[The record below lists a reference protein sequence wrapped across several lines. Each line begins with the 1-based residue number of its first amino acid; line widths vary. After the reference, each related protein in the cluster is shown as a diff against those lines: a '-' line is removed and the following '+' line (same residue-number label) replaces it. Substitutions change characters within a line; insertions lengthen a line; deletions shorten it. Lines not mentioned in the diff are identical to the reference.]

1 MILLVMSLVT
11 PTCRVMIHA
20 SKMKYP
26 DWPTSLAWDVIERL
40 KKKYKPNDE
49 ISTVEL
55 NTRLSRM
62 KINTILHPDN
72 LFDKLAAI
80 HIAYGFKLGEGRQ
93 MAEVMAKAPKL
104 YTTTLASETRLC
116 EAMKIPLTLDRLQ
129 SAMTRFWRIEHGD
142 SDNESGSDTEEEG
155 EIVATVLDR
164 EKRKCFKCG
173 KSGHISK
180 KYRS

>member
-1 MILLVMSLVT
+1 M
-11 PTCRVMIHA
+11 
-20 SKMKYP
+20 
-26 DWPTSLAWDVIERL
+26 IERL

-49 ISTVEL
+49 ISAVEL
-55 NTRLSRM
+55 NTRLSRL
-62 KINTILHPDN
+62 KISTSSYPDK
-72 LFDKLAAI
+72 LFDKLAEI
-80 HIAYGFKLGEGRQ
+80 NVAYGFNLGEDRQ

-173 KSGHISK
+173 KSGYISK